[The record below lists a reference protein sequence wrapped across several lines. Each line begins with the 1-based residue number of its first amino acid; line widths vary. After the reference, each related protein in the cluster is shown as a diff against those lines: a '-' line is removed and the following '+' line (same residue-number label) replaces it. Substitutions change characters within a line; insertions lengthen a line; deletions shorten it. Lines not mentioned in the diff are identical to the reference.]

1 MLKRRTSG
9 WILVLPLLLAGSV
22 AAQAPQAT
30 PPAQDRGDELRAAAS
45 AGDVA
50 KLKELLDAG
59 VNPDL
64 ANAYGGTA
72 LAFAADRGRTEAV
85 KLLLER
91 GANPNTKDK
100 FYGGFTPLGAAL
112 QKEHMDIAKLL
123 IEKGSEGEDQALV
136 AAAAQGNADLA
147 KFIVDRKKVTPD
159 QLKEAMATANAEGKA
174 EIVQLLLAAGVPPPV
189 TVDAAVLKA
198 YEGDYEGP
206 NAMAIKIALE
216 DGKLKASGPGMPVLN
231 LGPVDNTTFQPAGFA
246 GIKVIFNVENGKTVG
261 MTIEQGGQPMVL
273 KKKETQNP

>member
-9 WILVLPLLLAGSV
+9 WILVLSLLLAGPV
-22 AAQAPQAT
+22 AAQQ
-30 PPAQDRGDELRAAAS
+30 AQDRGDELRAAAS
-45 AGDVA
+45 AGDLA

-59 VNPDL
+59 VDPNL

-112 QKEHMDIAKLL
+112 QKEHMDIARLL
-123 IEKGSEGEDQALV
+123 IEKGAEGEDQALV
-136 AAAAQGNADLA
+136 AAAAQGNMELA
-147 KFIVDRKKVTPD
+147 KLIVDRKKVTPD
-159 QLKEAMATANAEGKA
+159 QLKEAMTTANAEGKT

-189 TVDAAVLKA
+189 TVDAATLKS
-198 YEGDYEGP
+198 YEGEYEGP
-206 NAMAIKIALE
+206 NSMAIKVALE

-246 GIKVIFNVENGKTVG
+246 GIKLIFNVENGKTVG
-261 MTIEQGGQPMVL
+261 MTVEQGGQPMVL